1 MKEYGCISKRQAEAL
16 IVLQSLVYGF
26 GDPISKIA
34 FEVTPVYT
42 MMTVRYLIAF
52 AVSFTVFHKRITR
65 TVRTVPVKAWL
76 IPGICISLHYILNNV
91 ALALTDATSVAF
103 LRSLSIVIT
112 PAFAFLVYRTSYKW
126 QHIVLQILVLPGMYL
141 LCVRGGL
148 SGAGTGEAMALVA
161 AFMSAGALVFSKR
174 YLDMVDPVSMTALM
188 AGCSITYDAMVLIS
202 TLCFTAS
209 ILRARHEPENRAA
222 LIESAVWAAV
232 IGSVKGGG
240 YLILLPLVIVLLT
253 GDFSKSVK
261 KAAPILAAGLLSA
274 LIFDVLLSAGGL
286 FQLGGTAAGKLS
298 FSYAITHPLN
308 YLDLML
314 RSYATFANSLS
325 FGIGGSRMGWAEKD
339 VIPDIMIA
347 GLLVS
352 AGVMSVF
359 EKDRFS
365 FTKRDR
371 NVFLGII
378 ALIVFTMPAMLL
390 SWTSAGSD
398 MIMGL
403 QGRYFLPVL
412 PLIFFVFTKFTVRVR
427 TDSSRERI
435 TGIGRKYMIWFAVLS
450 CLCVYFMMRLYL
462 TR

>member
-1 MKEYGCISKRQAEAL
+1 MKEHGGISKRQAEAL

-148 SGAGTGEAMALVA
+148 SGAGTGEVVALVA

-188 AGCSITYDAMVLIS
+188 AGCS
-202 TLCFTAS
+202 
-209 ILRARHEPENRAA
+209 AA
-222 LIESAVWAAV
+222 
-232 IGSVKGGG
+232 
-240 YLILLPLVIVLLT
+240 
-253 GDFSKSVK
+253 
-261 KAAPILAAGLLSA
+261 
-274 LIFDVLLSAGGL
+274 
-286 FQLGGTAAGKLS
+286 
-298 FSYAITHPLN
+298 
-308 YLDLML
+308 
-314 RSYATFANSLS
+314 
-325 FGIGGSRMGWAEKD
+325 
-339 VIPDIMIA
+339 
-347 GLLVS
+347 
-352 AGVMSVF
+352 
-359 EKDRFS
+359 
-365 FTKRDR
+365 
-371 NVFLGII
+371 I
-378 ALIVFTMPAMLL
+378 ALI
-390 SWTSAGSD
+390 GS
-398 MIMGL
+398 
-403 QGRYFLPVL
+403 
-412 PLIFFVFTKFTVRVR
+412 LIF
-427 TDSSRERI
+427 EG
-435 TGIGRKYMIWFAVLS
+435 GIRLKTTTPQAWTII
-450 CLCVYFMMRLYL
+450 LYL
-462 TR
+462 AIACTFLGYLMQNLALTRISDRSVALIQSLCPVMTAVFSFFLLGETLSTAGMAGAGIIVASVALASIIHP

>member
-1 MKEYGCISKRQAEAL
+1 MKEYGGISKRQAEAL

-148 SGAGTGEAMALVA
+148 SGAGTGEAVALVA

-188 AGCSITYDAMVLIS
+188 AGCS
-202 TLCFTAS
+202 
-209 ILRARHEPENRAA
+209 
-222 LIESAVWAAV
+222 
-232 IGSVKGGG
+232 
-240 YLILLPLVIVLLT
+240 
-253 GDFSKSVK
+253 
-261 KAAPILAAGLLSA
+261 AG
-274 LIFDVLLSAGGL
+274 
-286 FQLGGTAAGKLS
+286 
-298 FSYAITHPLN
+298 
-308 YLDLML
+308 
-314 RSYATFANSLS
+314 
-325 FGIGGSRMGWAEKD
+325 
-339 VIPDIMIA
+339 
-347 GLLVS
+347 
-352 AGVMSVF
+352 
-359 EKDRFS
+359 
-365 FTKRDR
+365 
-371 NVFLGII
+371 I
-378 ALIVFTMPAMLL
+378 ALI
-390 SWTSAGSD
+390 GS
-398 MIMGL
+398 
-403 QGRYFLPVL
+403 
-412 PLIFFVFTKFTVRVR
+412 LIF
-427 TDSSRERI
+427 EG
-435 TGIGRKYMIWFAVLS
+435 GIRLETTTPHAWAII
-450 CLCVYFMMRLYL
+450 VYLAIACTFLGYLMQNLAL
-462 TR
+462 TRISDRSVALIQSLCPVMTAVFSFFLLGETLSTAGMAGAGIIVASVALASIIHP

>member
-1 MKEYGCISKRQAEAL
+1 MKEYGGISKRQAEAL

-148 SGAGTGEAMALVA
+148 SGAGSGEAVALVA

-188 AGCSITYDAMVLIS
+188 AGCS
-202 TLCFTAS
+202 
-209 ILRARHEPENRAA
+209 
-222 LIESAVWAAV
+222 
-232 IGSVKGGG
+232 
-240 YLILLPLVIVLLT
+240 
-253 GDFSKSVK
+253 
-261 KAAPILAAGLLSA
+261 AG
-274 LIFDVLLSAGGL
+274 
-286 FQLGGTAAGKLS
+286 
-298 FSYAITHPLN
+298 
-308 YLDLML
+308 
-314 RSYATFANSLS
+314 
-325 FGIGGSRMGWAEKD
+325 
-339 VIPDIMIA
+339 
-347 GLLVS
+347 
-352 AGVMSVF
+352 
-359 EKDRFS
+359 
-365 FTKRDR
+365 
-371 NVFLGII
+371 I
-378 ALIVFTMPAMLL
+378 ALI
-390 SWTSAGSD
+390 GS
-398 MIMGL
+398 
-403 QGRYFLPVL
+403 
-412 PLIFFVFTKFTVRVR
+412 LII
-427 TDSSRERI
+427 EG
-435 TGIGRKYMIWFAVLS
+435 GIRLETTTPQAWSII
-450 CLCVYFMMRLYL
+450 LYL
-462 TR
+462 AIACTFLGYLMQNLALTRLSDRSVALIQSLCPVMTAVFSFFLLGETLSTAGMAGAGIIVASVALASIIHQ

>member
-1 MKEYGCISKRQAEAL
+1 MKEHGGISKRQAEAL

-148 SGAGTGEAMALVA
+148 SGAGTGEAVALVA

-188 AGCSITYDAMVLIS
+188 AGCS
-202 TLCFTAS
+202 
-209 ILRARHEPENRAA
+209 
-222 LIESAVWAAV
+222 
-232 IGSVKGGG
+232 
-240 YLILLPLVIVLLT
+240 
-253 GDFSKSVK
+253 
-261 KAAPILAAGLLSA
+261 AG
-274 LIFDVLLSAGGL
+274 
-286 FQLGGTAAGKLS
+286 
-298 FSYAITHPLN
+298 
-308 YLDLML
+308 
-314 RSYATFANSLS
+314 
-325 FGIGGSRMGWAEKD
+325 
-339 VIPDIMIA
+339 
-347 GLLVS
+347 
-352 AGVMSVF
+352 
-359 EKDRFS
+359 
-365 FTKRDR
+365 
-371 NVFLGII
+371 I
-378 ALIVFTMPAMLL
+378 ALI
-390 SWTSAGSD
+390 GS
-398 MIMGL
+398 
-403 QGRYFLPVL
+403 
-412 PLIFFVFTKFTVRVR
+412 LIFEGGIRLETTTPQAWAIIVYLAIACTFLGYLMQNLALARISDRSVALIQSLCPVMTAVFSFFLLGETLSTAGMAGA
-427 TDSSRERI
+427 
-435 TGIGRKYMIWFAVLS
+435 GIIVASVALAS
-450 CLCVYFMMRLYL
+450 IIHP
-462 TR
+462 

>member
-1 MKEYGCISKRQAEAL
+1 MKEHGGISKRQAEAL

-76 IPGICISLHYILNNV
+76 IPGVCISLHYILNNV

-188 AGCSITYDAMVLIS
+188 AGCS
-202 TLCFTAS
+202 
-209 ILRARHEPENRAA
+209 
-222 LIESAVWAAV
+222 
-232 IGSVKGGG
+232 
-240 YLILLPLVIVLLT
+240 
-253 GDFSKSVK
+253 
-261 KAAPILAAGLLSA
+261 AG
-274 LIFDVLLSAGGL
+274 
-286 FQLGGTAAGKLS
+286 
-298 FSYAITHPLN
+298 
-308 YLDLML
+308 
-314 RSYATFANSLS
+314 
-325 FGIGGSRMGWAEKD
+325 
-339 VIPDIMIA
+339 
-347 GLLVS
+347 
-352 AGVMSVF
+352 
-359 EKDRFS
+359 
-365 FTKRDR
+365 
-371 NVFLGII
+371 I
-378 ALIVFTMPAMLL
+378 ALI
-390 SWTSAGSD
+390 GS
-398 MIMGL
+398 
-403 QGRYFLPVL
+403 
-412 PLIFFVFTKFTVRVR
+412 LIF
-427 TDSSRERI
+427 EG
-435 TGIGRKYMIWFAVLS
+435 GIRLETTTPQAWAII
-450 CLCVYFMMRLYL
+450 LYL
-462 TR
+462 AIACTFLGYLMQNLALTRISDRSVALIQSLCPVMTAVFSFFLLGETLSTAGMAGAGIIVASVALASIIHP

>member
-1 MKEYGCISKRQAEAL
+1 MKEYGGISKRQAEAL

-148 SGAGTGEAMALVA
+148 SGAGSGEAVALVA

-188 AGCSITYDAMVLIS
+188 AGCS
-202 TLCFTAS
+202 
-209 ILRARHEPENRAA
+209 
-222 LIESAVWAAV
+222 
-232 IGSVKGGG
+232 
-240 YLILLPLVIVLLT
+240 
-253 GDFSKSVK
+253 
-261 KAAPILAAGLLSA
+261 AG
-274 LIFDVLLSAGGL
+274 
-286 FQLGGTAAGKLS
+286 
-298 FSYAITHPLN
+298 
-308 YLDLML
+308 
-314 RSYATFANSLS
+314 
-325 FGIGGSRMGWAEKD
+325 
-339 VIPDIMIA
+339 
-347 GLLVS
+347 
-352 AGVMSVF
+352 
-359 EKDRFS
+359 
-365 FTKRDR
+365 
-371 NVFLGII
+371 I
-378 ALIVFTMPAMLL
+378 ALI
-390 SWTSAGSD
+390 GS
-398 MIMGL
+398 
-403 QGRYFLPVL
+403 
-412 PLIFFVFTKFTVRVR
+412 LIF
-427 TDSSRERI
+427 EG
-435 TGIGRKYMIWFAVLS
+435 GIQLKTTTPQAWAIIMYLAIACTFLGYLMQNLA
-450 CLCVYFMMRLYL
+450 L
-462 TR
+462 TRISDRSVALIQSLCPVMTAVFSFFLLGETLSTAGMAGAGIIVASVALASIIHP

>member
-1 MKEYGCISKRQAEAL
+1 MKEHGGISKRQAEAL

-52 AVSFTVFHKRITR
+52 AVSFTVFHKKITR

-188 AGCSITYDAMVLIS
+188 AGCS
-202 TLCFTAS
+202 
-209 ILRARHEPENRAA
+209 
-222 LIESAVWAAV
+222 
-232 IGSVKGGG
+232 
-240 YLILLPLVIVLLT
+240 
-253 GDFSKSVK
+253 
-261 KAAPILAAGLLSA
+261 AG
-274 LIFDVLLSAGGL
+274 
-286 FQLGGTAAGKLS
+286 
-298 FSYAITHPLN
+298 
-308 YLDLML
+308 
-314 RSYATFANSLS
+314 
-325 FGIGGSRMGWAEKD
+325 
-339 VIPDIMIA
+339 
-347 GLLVS
+347 
-352 AGVMSVF
+352 
-359 EKDRFS
+359 
-365 FTKRDR
+365 
-371 NVFLGII
+371 I
-378 ALIVFTMPAMLL
+378 ALI
-390 SWTSAGSD
+390 GS
-398 MIMGL
+398 
-403 QGRYFLPVL
+403 
-412 PLIFFVFTKFTVRVR
+412 LIFEGGIRLET
-427 TDSSRERI
+427 I
-435 TGIGRKYMIWFAVLS
+435 TPQAWAII
-450 CLCVYFMMRLYL
+450 LYL
-462 TR
+462 AIACTFLGYLMQNLALTRISDRSVALIQSLCPVMTAVFSFFLLGETLSTAGMAGAGIIVASVALASIIHP

>member
-1 MKEYGCISKRQAEAL
+1 MKEYGGISKRQAEAL

-148 SGAGTGEAMALVA
+148 SGVGTGEAVALVA

-188 AGCSITYDAMVLIS
+188 AGCS
-202 TLCFTAS
+202 
-209 ILRARHEPENRAA
+209 
-222 LIESAVWAAV
+222 
-232 IGSVKGGG
+232 
-240 YLILLPLVIVLLT
+240 
-253 GDFSKSVK
+253 
-261 KAAPILAAGLLSA
+261 AG
-274 LIFDVLLSAGGL
+274 
-286 FQLGGTAAGKLS
+286 
-298 FSYAITHPLN
+298 
-308 YLDLML
+308 
-314 RSYATFANSLS
+314 
-325 FGIGGSRMGWAEKD
+325 
-339 VIPDIMIA
+339 
-347 GLLVS
+347 
-352 AGVMSVF
+352 
-359 EKDRFS
+359 
-365 FTKRDR
+365 
-371 NVFLGII
+371 I
-378 ALIVFTMPAMLL
+378 ALI
-390 SWTSAGSD
+390 GS
-398 MIMGL
+398 
-403 QGRYFLPVL
+403 
-412 PLIFFVFTKFTVRVR
+412 LIF
-427 TDSSRERI
+427 EG
-435 TGIGRKYMIWFAVLS
+435 GIRLETTTPQAWAII
-450 CLCVYFMMRLYL
+450 LYL
-462 TR
+462 AITCTFLGYLMQNLALTRISDRSVALIQSLCPVMTAVFSFFLLGETLSTAGMAGAGIIVVSVALASIINP

>member
-1 MKEYGCISKRQAEAL
+1 MKEYGGISKRQAEAL

-148 SGAGTGEAMALVA
+148 SGAGTGEAVALVA

-188 AGCSITYDAMVLIS
+188 AGCS
-202 TLCFTAS
+202 
-209 ILRARHEPENRAA
+209 
-222 LIESAVWAAV
+222 
-232 IGSVKGGG
+232 
-240 YLILLPLVIVLLT
+240 
-253 GDFSKSVK
+253 
-261 KAAPILAAGLLSA
+261 AG
-274 LIFDVLLSAGGL
+274 
-286 FQLGGTAAGKLS
+286 
-298 FSYAITHPLN
+298 
-308 YLDLML
+308 
-314 RSYATFANSLS
+314 
-325 FGIGGSRMGWAEKD
+325 
-339 VIPDIMIA
+339 
-347 GLLVS
+347 
-352 AGVMSVF
+352 
-359 EKDRFS
+359 
-365 FTKRDR
+365 
-371 NVFLGII
+371 I
-378 ALIVFTMPAMLL
+378 ALI
-390 SWTSAGSD
+390 GS
-398 MIMGL
+398 
-403 QGRYFLPVL
+403 
-412 PLIFFVFTKFTVRVR
+412 LIF
-427 TDSSRERI
+427 EG
-435 TGIGRKYMIWFAVLS
+435 GIRLETTTPQAWAII
-450 CLCVYFMMRLYL
+450 VYLAIACTFLGYLMQNLAL
-462 TR
+462 TRISDRSVALIQSLCPVMTAVFSFFLLGETLSTAGMAGAGIIVAGVALASIISP

>member
-1 MKEYGCISKRQAEAL
+1 MKEHGGISKRQAEAL

-76 IPGICISLHYILNNV
+76 IPGVCISLHYILNNV

-188 AGCSITYDAMVLIS
+188 AGCSAAIALFGSLIFEGGIRLETTTPQAWAIIVYLAIACTFLGYLMQNLALTRIS
-202 TLCFTAS
+202 DRSVALIQSLCPVMTAVFSFFLLEETLSPAGMAGAGIIVAGVALAS
-209 ILRARHEPENRAA
+209 IISP
-222 LIESAVWAAV
+222 
-232 IGSVKGGG
+232 
-240 YLILLPLVIVLLT
+240 
-253 GDFSKSVK
+253 
-261 KAAPILAAGLLSA
+261 
-274 LIFDVLLSAGGL
+274 
-286 FQLGGTAAGKLS
+286 
-298 FSYAITHPLN
+298 
-308 YLDLML
+308 
-314 RSYATFANSLS
+314 
-325 FGIGGSRMGWAEKD
+325 
-339 VIPDIMIA
+339 
-347 GLLVS
+347 
-352 AGVMSVF
+352 
-359 EKDRFS
+359 
-365 FTKRDR
+365 
-371 NVFLGII
+371 
-378 ALIVFTMPAMLL
+378 
-390 SWTSAGSD
+390 
-398 MIMGL
+398 
-403 QGRYFLPVL
+403 
-412 PLIFFVFTKFTVRVR
+412 
-427 TDSSRERI
+427 
-435 TGIGRKYMIWFAVLS
+435 
-450 CLCVYFMMRLYL
+450 
-462 TR
+462 